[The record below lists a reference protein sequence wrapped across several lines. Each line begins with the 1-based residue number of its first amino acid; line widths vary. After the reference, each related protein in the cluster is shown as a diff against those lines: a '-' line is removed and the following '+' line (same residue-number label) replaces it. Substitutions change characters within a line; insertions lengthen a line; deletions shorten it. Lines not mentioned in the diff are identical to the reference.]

1 MEFNVN
7 SFGIFNDKWA
17 LLTAGEKG
25 EMNTMTISWGSLGT
39 LWGKN
44 IVTVYVKPMRYTH
57 QFLEKNEYFT
67 VSFFPKKYRKAL
79 MLLGTKSGRDGDKI
93 KEAGLTPK
101 FLENSVT
108 FEEAEAILVC
118 RKIYSQELDI
128 DSMPENVRK
137 TFYSSEAAHTMFIGE
152 VTEIKEK

>member
-7 SFGIFNDKWA
+7 SVGIFNDKWA
-17 LLTAGEKG
+17 LLTAGDKG
-25 EMNTMTISWGSLGT
+25 GIGS
-39 LWGKN
+39 
-44 IVTVYVKPMRYTH
+44 
-57 QFLEKNEYFT
+57 
-67 VSFFPKKYRKAL
+67 
-79 MLLGTKSGRDGDKI
+79 KSGRDGDKI

-101 FLENSVT
+101 FIENSVT
-108 FEEAEAILVC
+108 FEEAETILVC